1 MNAFLDR
8 EGEAAMRLLTLADGG
23 FQKRIVAWVQ
33 QLVESRVQS
42 GEYVLTLP
50 ASELAYAVVRLG
62 ESYIYKR
69 FITGQSPDLQTVEP
83 LFKLLLR

>member
-1 MNAFLDR
+1 L
-8 EGEAAMRLLTLADGG
+8 
-23 FQKRIVAWVQ
+23 
-33 QLVESRVQS
+33 
-42 GEYVLTLP
+42 
-50 ASELAYAVVRLG
+50 VRLG